1 MIITPEIIDIIGY
14 ISASLTTA
22 SFLPQVI
29 HTLKT
34 RNTKSLSLSMYTL
47 FTLGV
52 LGWLIYGIFI
62 GNKVIV
68 IANSITLLLAT
79 SILVFKIYNV
89 LTHKE

>member
-1 MIITPEIIDIIGY
+1 
-14 ISASLTTA
+14 
-22 SFLPQVI
+22 
-29 HTLKT
+29 
-34 RNTKSLSLSMYTL
+34 MYTL